1 MNESVNSIVDLKN
14 KLDIKKNN
22 LNAFITKKNKKESST
37 VILEKSLM
45 YYNYESNNIASC
57 NQVHSNKVQFIKKS
71 GIYQNTDGLVCAF
84 DSKLI
89 LLIQTAD
96 CVPIFI
102 LDDIKGLMGLVH
114 SGWRGTYKNI
124 IKSALSIFF
133 DRGSKKNNIKIYLGP
148 SIKQCCY
155 EIKED
160 VFKYFDKKYIIVK
173 ENSSYLNLI
182 DKIQDDILLE
192 GIDEHNVCSS
202 KVCTFEDKNYYS
214 YRRGDNGRIYSAIGL
229 EK

>member
-1 MNESVNSIVDLKN
+1 MNESFNSIVDLKN

-22 LNAFITKKNKKESST
+22 LNAFITKRNKKESST

-133 DRGSKKNNIKIYLGP
+133 NQGSKKNNIKIYLGP

-160 VFKYFDKKYIIVK
+160 VFQYFNKKYITEK
-173 ENSSYLNLI
+173 ENSYYLNLI
-182 DKIQDDILLE
+182 DKIKDDILLE
-192 GIDEHNVCSS
+192 GIDEHNIRSS
-202 KVCTFEDKNYYS
+202 EVCTFEDKDYYS

-229 EK
+229 E